1 MVGRLDSNQRPP
13 APKASWGAAS
23 EALISEQ
30 FAEVRI
36 WCGGFCGACA
46 ASSGERARAEAIDV
60 AQMVEFSGVFEP
72 LREPAFFAKASVNA
86 ELGTVCWPN
95 NTDLDSDVLFAKV
108 AGVQVPEY
116 ASEKRR
122 A

>member
-46 ASSGERARAEAIDV
+46 ASSGERA
-60 AQMVEFSGVFEP
+60 
-72 LREPAFFAKASVNA
+72 FFAKASVNA

-95 NTDLDSDVLFAKV
+95 NADLDSDVLFAKV